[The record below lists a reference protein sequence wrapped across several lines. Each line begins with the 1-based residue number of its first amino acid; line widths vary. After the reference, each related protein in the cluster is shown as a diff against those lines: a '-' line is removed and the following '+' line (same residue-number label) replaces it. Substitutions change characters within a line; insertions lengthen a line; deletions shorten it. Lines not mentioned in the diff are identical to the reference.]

1 MQRIPFVLKQVS
13 GCRSKLH
20 VRTTHC
26 ISLATVTKKW
36 FSYHSN
42 AEADEQKQVNERLH
56 REAMSIA
63 EKVRSGN
70 RGVLASSITLM
81 ETEHKGKK
89 KLAKKLLQYILSH
102 SYDIPNKSLRIGI
115 SGPPGAGKSTFI
127 EFFGKYLTSMGN
139 KLAVLAVDPSSATTG
154 GSLLG
159 DKTRMPELTK
169 DQNAYIRPS
178 PARGHLGG
186 VTRSTNESIIL
197 CEHAGYNIIIVET
210 VGVGQSEYAVT
221 NMVDVFI
228 LLLPPGGGD
237 ELQGIKRGIVER
249 ADIIVVTK
257 ADGDLEAAAHR
268 AQYEYMASLKY
279 MRPKYSN
286 WKPKVMQVS
295 SRAKMGIDKFW
306 NTIQDF
312 RTATD
317 EHFLSR
323 RAEQRVIWVWTHVHD
338 GLREMIL
345 EDPRIKNQTD
355 KLIEQVRLGKENP
368 GTAADKILDS
378 VMSFMK

>member
-1 MQRIPFVLKQVS
+1 
-13 GCRSKLH
+13 
-20 VRTTHC
+20 
-26 ISLATVTKKW
+26 
-36 FSYHSN
+36 
-42 AEADEQKQVNERLH
+42 
-56 REAMSIA
+56 
-63 EKVRSGN
+63 
-70 RGVLASSITLM
+70 
-81 ETEHKGKK
+81 
-89 KLAKKLLQYILSH
+89 
-102 SYDIPNKSLRIGI
+102 
-115 SGPPGAGKSTFI
+115 
-127 EFFGKYLTSMGN
+127 MGH

-169 DQNAYIRPS
+169 DPNAYIRPS

-279 MRPKYSN
+279 MRPKYPG

-295 SRAKMGIDKFW
+295 AKTKTGIDKFW
-306 NTIQDF
+306 NTIEDF
-312 RTATD
+312 RKAT
-317 EHFLSR
+317 EEQFLSR
-323 RAEQRVIWVWTHVHD
+323 RANQRVIWVWTHVHD

-345 EDPRIKNQTD
+345 EDPRIKHQTD
-355 KLIEQVRLGKENP
+355 KLIEQVRLGTVNP
-368 GTAADKILDS
+368 GTASDKILDS
-378 VMSFMK
+378 VLSYMK